1 MNILFATAELDPIA
15 RVGGLAQAAAGLVAA
30 LRTSG
35 EDVHLLLPDYF
46 GTPLEGEVVGSVKV
60 PGWAGKVTTRTGSV
74 AGVGAITLVTVPG
87 IARPNPYTDSDGA
100 GWPDN
105 DQRFFAF
112 AAAVA
117 SIADGTRPDVLHLN
131 DWHTAL
137 ATGLLKTKIPTVLT
151 IHTLGYQGV
160 AGGEWLEV
168 VNHPNAFEWYGS
180 LNPLAGAIQLAD
192 KVIAVS
198 PNYAS
203 EITNDP
209 EGMGLDQLLAARGND
224 LVGILNGIDERV
236 WDPSRDSDIA
246 EAFSAAD
253 PSGKEAAR
261 AALLKEVG
269 WEDTGVPVVGVVTRF
284 VDQKG
289 IDLLLATTPYAADVP
304 FRIVLL
310 GSGDRELEERAQ
322 AAADEFPHSVHFT
335 GGYLAEFGHRIFA
348 GSDLLA
354 MPSRFEPCGLAQMQA
369 MAYGTIPVVFGVG
382 GLKDTVIDADRDRRN
397 GTGFVATTNDVAGLV
412 DALYRASRA
421 WKNKARRTAMQRR
434 GMSRDWSWTAP
445 AQEHVELYR
454 SIVNGS

>member
-1 MNILFATAELDPIA
+1 MKILFATAELDPIA

-30 LRTSG
+30 LRASG
-35 EDVHLLLPDYF
+35 EDVHLVVPDYF
-46 GTPLEGEVVGSVKV
+46 GTQLKGEVKGSIKV
-60 PGWAGKVTTRTGSV
+60 PGWAGAATTRSGT
-74 AGVGAITLVTVPG
+74 APGVGEITLVTVPG
-87 IARPNPYTDSDGA
+87 IAKPNPYTDSDGA

-117 SIADGTRPDVLHLN
+117 SMADESQPDVLHLN

-137 ATGLLKTKIPTVLT
+137 ATGLIKTKIPMVLT

-160 AGGEWLEV
+160 SGGEWLEV
-168 VNHPNAFEWYGS
+168 VNQRNAFEWYGS
-180 LNPLAGAIQLAD
+180 INPVAGAIQLAD

-209 EGMGLDQLLAARGND
+209 EGMGLDQLLASRGDD
-224 LVGILNGIDERV
+224 LVGILNGIDHRV
-236 WDPSRDSDIA
+236 WNPAEDQDIA
-246 EAFSAAD
+246 EPFSAAD
-253 PSGKEAAR
+253 PSGKQAAR
-261 AALLKEVG
+261 IGLLKEVG
-269 WEDTGVPVVGVVTRF
+269 WEDNGVPVVGVVTRF

-289 IDLLLATTPYAADVP
+289 IDTLLATAPYAADVP
-304 FRIVLL
+304 FRLVLL
-310 GSGDRELEERAQ
+310 GSGDRELEEQAQ
-322 AAADEFPHSVHFT
+322 AAADAFPNNVHFT

-397 GTGFVATTNDVAGLV
+397 GTGFVATTNDVAGLL

-421 WKNKARRTAMQRR
+421 WKHTARRTAIQRR
-434 GMSRDWSWTAP
+434 GMGRDWSWTAP
-445 AQEHVELYR
+445 AQEHVKLYR
-454 SIVNGS
+454 SIAKH

>member
-1 MNILFATAELDPIA
+1 MKILFATAELDPIA

-30 LRTSG
+30 LRAFG
-35 EDVHLLLPDYF
+35 EDVHLVLPDYF
-46 GTPLEGEVVGSVKV
+46 GTPLESEKTATVQV
-60 PGWAGKVTTRTGSV
+60 PRWAGKVTTRSGV
-74 AGVGAITLVTVPG
+74 VEGVGNITLVSVPG
-87 IARPNPYTDSDGA
+87 IARPNPYTDSDGT

-105 DQRFFAF
+105 DERFFAF
-112 AAAVA
+112 AAAIA
-117 SIADGTRPDVLHLN
+117 SIADDTQPEVLHLN

-168 VNHPNAFEWYGS
+168 VNQPNAFEWYGS
-180 LNPLAGAIQLAD
+180 INPVAGAIQLAD

-209 EGMGLDQLLAARGND
+209 EGMGLDQLLAARGDD
-224 LVGILNGIDERV
+224 LVGILNGIDDRV
-236 WDPSRDSDIA
+236 WDPSKDEDIA
-246 EAFSAAD
+246 ELFSAAD

-269 WEDTGVPVVGVVTRF
+269 WADTGVPVVGVVTRF

-289 IDLLLATTPYAADVP
+289 IDTLLATAPYAADVP
-304 FRIVLL
+304 FRLVLL
-310 GSGDRELEERAQ
+310 GSGDRELEEQAQ
-322 AAADEFPHSVHFT
+322 TAADAFPESVHFT

-382 GLKDTVIDADRDRRN
+382 GLKDTVIDADRHRRN

-421 WKNKARRTAMQRR
+421 WKHKARRTAIQRR
-434 GMSRDWSWTAP
+434 GMGRDWSWTAP
-445 AQEHVELYR
+445 AKEHMELYR
-454 SIVNGS
+454 SVSKS